1 MRKVAR
7 LENAEHYIPR
17 MVVDEY
23 KVSLLIRKFRVVEL
37 VPPGEIPV
45 HLALLDDSPHHFI
58 PIRDSPFLGALYRR
72 DLNHSGL
79 EGGPVP
85 LFPGLSSKG

>member
-1 MRKVAR
+1 
-7 LENAEHYIPR
+7 

-58 PIRDSPFLGALYRR
+58 PIRDSLFQGAAAAAAAIVQLATTVMVPCRMLMDGLVDGMQHNNEPF
-72 DLNHSGL
+72 SWC
-79 EGGPVP
+79 P
-85 LFPGLSSKG
+85 L